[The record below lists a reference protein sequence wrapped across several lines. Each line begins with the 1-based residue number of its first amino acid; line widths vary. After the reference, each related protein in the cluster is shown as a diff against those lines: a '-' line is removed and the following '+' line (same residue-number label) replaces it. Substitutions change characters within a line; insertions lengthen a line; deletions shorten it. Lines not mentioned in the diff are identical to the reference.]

1 MKKNEDRF
9 VTAIF
14 CDDIRQEIGN
24 KLSYMGCYQG
34 ELFVPMAPIALPK
47 LCVFASVWT
56 SKEKPFKS
64 LTIRVVQ
71 DDKTELARIEIPEEG
86 IKEASQITDKTS
98 TQKAF
103 STAIVFAP
111 FAIEKPTMLRLM
123 ATTEEGEI
131 AGPRLLIKV
140 APAQESAAQ
149 PAIKS
154 KPAKPKAAKSRTTK
168 I

>member
-14 CDDIRQEIGN
+14 CDDIRQEVGN
-24 KLSYMGCYQG
+24 KLSFIGCYQG

-64 LTIRVVQ
+64 LTIRIVQ
-71 DDKTELARIEIPEEG
+71 DDETELARIEIPEEG
-86 IKEASQITDKTS
+86 IKEASQITDETS
-98 TQKAF
+98 TRKAF

-111 FAIEKPTMLRLM
+111 FAVEKPTMLKLV
-123 ATTEEGEI
+123 ATTEDGEI
-131 AGPRLLIKV
+131 VGPRLLIKV
-140 APAQESAAQ
+140 AAALESASQ
-149 PAIKS
+149 SAIKPKAVKS
-154 KPAKPKAAKSRTTK
+154 KPSKSRATK
-168 I
+168 